1 VHGDDVSGAA
11 LIEALAE
18 VVRSVGVHRR
28 PAAPPHPLNRIAR
41 ERAVRHELIRR
52 PELIGL
58 AELAVAPPPVPRISV
73 KDASPCVATGRTAD
87 GEDVVVVCSAGV
99 DLDLV
104 PFAADA
110 REALGPATA
119 PLLVALRAADVQPVT
134 ERLAARLVHPAT
146 VIAVS

>member
-1 VHGDDVSGAA
+1 M
-11 LIEALAE
+11 
-18 VVRSVGVHRR
+18 
-28 PAAPPHPLNRIAR
+28 
-41 ERAVRHELIRR
+41 RHELIRR

-99 DLDLV
+99 DLDVV

-110 REALGPATA
+110 REALARRPLRCSSPFARRTSSPSPSGWRPAWSTR
-119 PLLVALRAADVQPVT
+119 PP
-134 ERLAARLVHPAT
+134 
-146 VIAVS
+146 